1 MVLIGRFFLSP
12 GFLDAQD
19 CKHQGDIGVAN
30 RPKKK
35 KPLMSQPGMR
45 FVDLQNLTTPEI
57 LPSIFLRS
65 SYMPSTKAKE
75 VGRIVPLA
83 LFDYL

>member
-1 MVLIGRFFLSP
+1 MPKTVNTKGILVLP
-12 GFLDAQD
+12 TDQ
-19 CKHQGDIGVAN
+19 
-30 RPKKK
+30 KK